1 MDYSKLSNEELI
13 SLLEKRDEEHK
24 EQILTVPDTDALR
37 DAYEMTNISID
48 VSDAKIDNDD
58 YDNSRDLEY
67 IEKSFDTYK
76 DQASALYE
84 SLKSDYLLR
93 FGQALRF
100 AASNDI
106 PNNDWVPEH
115 WFRSGVEATISE
127 KELLVKFL
135 GSASTSQRD
144 EIFNNYFT
152 LDASGKNESS
162 RYQIGS
168 SVHSTTLL
176 YSLDTVDSLFHE
188 MDRKFKTLS
197 FISDFVNEKEYPN
210 KSQYDAKIK
219 EKILYKFNS
228 SSHGFDRGLF
238 FENMNNDNKFN
249 ISSDD
254 LNLKNLISTLNHQVI
269 NVRTDY
275 GVKPENKEA
284 RIHEACAQLEK
295 TINTGLWDNQIKN
308 IKDSDFEIKPVLSDK
323 DKVNTISQIYSM
335 INNDVAKERFRSFI
349 DGKSLDL
356 NYDAALAD
364 APEIRRKYRNN

>member
-24 EQILTVPDTDALR
+24 DQILTVPDTDALR

-106 PNNDWVPEH
+106 PNSDWGPEH

-135 GSASTSQRD
+135 GAASISQRD

-168 SVHSTTLL
+168 SVYSTTLL

-188 MDRKFKTLS
+188 MDRKFNTLS

-219 EKILYKFNS
+219 EKIVYKFNS
-228 SSHGFDRGLF
+228 SGHGFDRGLF
-238 FENMNNDNKFN
+238 FENMKNDNKFN

-254 LNLKNLISTLNHQVI
+254 LNLKNLISTLNHQV
-269 NVRTDY
+269 NNLRTDY

-308 IKDSDFEIKPVLSDK
+308 IKDSDFETKPVIGDK
-323 DKVNTISQIYSM
+323 DKVNTINQIYSM
-335 INNDVAKERFRSFI
+335 INNEVAKERFRSFI

-356 NYDAALAD
+356 NYDAALSD

>member
-24 EQILTVPDTDALR
+24 DQILTVPDTDALR

-106 PNNDWVPEH
+106 PNSDWGPEH

-135 GSASTSQRD
+135 GSASQSQRD
-144 EIFNNYFT
+144 NLFNDYFT
-152 LDASGKNESS
+152 LDSEGQNKAS

-168 SVHSTTLL
+168 PVHSTTLL
-176 YSLDTVDSLFHE
+176 YSLDSVISYMESNKAFN
-188 MDRKFKTLS
+188 TLS
-197 FISDFVNEKEYPN
+197 FISDFVNEKDYPN
-210 KSQYDAKIK
+210 KNEYTAKIK
-219 EKILYKFNS
+219 DKILYKFNS
-228 SSHGFDRGLF
+228 SSQSFDKALF
-238 FENMNNDNKFN
+238 FENIKNDNKFN
-249 ISSDD
+249 ITSEDT
-254 LNLKNLISTLNHQVI
+254 NLRNTISLLNHHSQVI
-269 NVRTDY
+269 ANDY
-275 GVKPENKEA
+275 GIKPENKEA
-284 RIHEACAQLEK
+284 RIHEACSQLEK
-295 TINTGLWDNQIKN
+295 IINTGLWDEQIKN
-308 IKDSDFEIKPVLSDK
+308 IKDSDFETKAVIGDK
-323 DKVNTISQIYSM
+323 DKVNNINQIYSF
-335 INNDVAKERFRSFI
+335 IINDVAKERFRSFI

-356 NYDAALAD
+356 NCEVSLEGT
-364 APEIRRKYRNN
+364 PEIRKKYKNN

>member
-106 PNNDWVPEH
+106 PNNDWGPEH

>member
-24 EQILTVPDTDALR
+24 DQILTVPDTDALR

-106 PNNDWVPEH
+106 PNNDWGPEH

>member
-106 PNNDWVPEH
+106 PNNDWGPEH

-135 GSASTSQRD
+135 GAASTSQRD

-210 KSQYDAKIK
+210 KTQYDAKIK

-238 FENMNNDNKFN
+238 FENMKNDNKFN

-275 GVKPENKEA
+275 GIKPENKEA

-335 INNDVAKERFRSFI
+335 INNEVAKERFRSFI

-364 APEIRRKYRNN
+364 APEIKRKYRNN